1 MKNKN
6 NPNFLLTLLDG
17 CRKGE
22 RSSRKLLYQQYYSYG
37 LTVCLHYS
45 NNREEAEEILN
56 DGFVKVFSKIKQYKR
71 KAAFKSWLRQILVH
85 AAIDYYRKF
94 HQKVNLEY
102 MNFLS
107 KVETVENDALY
118 NLSMDDALKLL
129 QQLSPSYR
137 MVFNLF
143 VLEGYSHSE
152 IAKLLNISTGTSK
165 SNLAKARKKL
175 KKLATNYYQINPKVS
190 NI

>member
-1 MKNKN
+1 MKDKN
-6 NPNFLLTLLDG
+6 NPNFLSNLLDG
-17 CRKGE
+17 CLKGQS
-22 RSSRKLLYQQYYSYG
+22 SSRKLLYQHYYSYG
-37 LTVCLHYS
+37 LTVCLHYAK
-45 NNREEAEEILN
+45 NREEAEEILN
-56 DGFVKVFSKIKQYKR
+56 DGFVKVFSKIKQYKG
-71 KAAFKSWLRQILVH
+71 KAAFKSWLRQILVY

-94 HQKVNLEY
+94 HQKVNVEY
-102 MNFLS
+102 MRLLS
-107 KVETVENDALY
+107 KVETVENAALH

-129 QQLSPSYR
+129 QQLSPKYR

-152 IAKLLNISTGTSK
+152 IAKLLNISLGTSK

-175 KKLATNYYQINPKVS
+175 KKLATNYYQVNPKVS